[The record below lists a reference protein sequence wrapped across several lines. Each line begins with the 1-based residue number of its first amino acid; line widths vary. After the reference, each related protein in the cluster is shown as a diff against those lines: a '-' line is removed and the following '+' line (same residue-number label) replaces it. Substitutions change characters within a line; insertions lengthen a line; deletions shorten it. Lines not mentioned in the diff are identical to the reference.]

1 MYTHTQLNKLLDTT
15 LNETYDHQAAIITWA
30 WIYR

>member
-1 MYTHTQLNKLLDTT
+1 LDTT
-15 LNETYDHQAAIITWA
+15 LNEAYDHQAAIITWA